1 MRNTTKL
8 KHILVHYSICM
19 DMDEKQAISI
29 HMVAKENPDQMFTV
43 EAESYSRAVAKAYA
57 EAMKRVKKGK

>member
-1 MRNTTKL
+1 
-8 KHILVHYSICM
+8 M